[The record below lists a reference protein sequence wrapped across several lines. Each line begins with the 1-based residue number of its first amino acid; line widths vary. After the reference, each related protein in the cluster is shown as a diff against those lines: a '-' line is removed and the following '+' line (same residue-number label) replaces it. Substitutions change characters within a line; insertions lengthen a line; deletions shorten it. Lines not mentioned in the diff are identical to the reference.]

1 MLKKIVV
8 LAGAAAAAAAF
19 KKKRDQDKAGK
30 DLWAQAADKP
40 PTGGSSG
47 V

>member
-8 LAGAAAAAAAF
+8 LAGVAAVVAF
-19 KKKRDQDKAGK
+19 VKKKRDQDQAGK

-40 PTGGSSG
+40 TA
-47 V
+47 